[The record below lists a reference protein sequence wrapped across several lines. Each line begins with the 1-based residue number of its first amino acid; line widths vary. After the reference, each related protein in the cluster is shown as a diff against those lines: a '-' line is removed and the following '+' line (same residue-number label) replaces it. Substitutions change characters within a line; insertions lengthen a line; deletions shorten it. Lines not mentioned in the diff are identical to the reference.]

1 MMCRPSSSPGL
12 GRRGLRVVL
21 STLAFGLLL
30 VPATLAQSAT
40 LWVATDGSDVTG
52 DGSEGDPWAS
62 ITHAVDNAPD
72 GALVLVEPGTYTGR
86 VRLRRVFSQGV
97 TVRSQV
103 PYQARLRNDSRV
115 LIAYEAQGI
124 TVEGFDIAHTSPA
137 VEGLVVHIQDL
148 IDGPD
153 FTRRIT
159 LRDNVLHDSFDNDLL
174 KINFGAGE
182 IRVLGNLFYN
192 QSGSDEHIDINSASD
207 VLVEGNVFFNDFEGS
222 GRVNG
227 NDTSSFIVIKDSDG
241 TDGRLTGSRD
251 ITVRRNVFLHWQGS
265 TGSNFVLIGEDGN
278 PFFEA
283 RDVLVENNLMLGDSP
298 EVMRAPFGVKGGKDV
313 TFRHNT
319 VVGDLPSLAYAF
331 RLNTE
336 GANPPNEN
344 IVLRQNVWS
353 DPTGTMGAENPS
365 RPDDFSDTPP
375 GETASFT
382 LRRNLYWNGPEPVPV
397 DPGELINVTDD
408 SERIAT
414 DPELPAVGSVVLPR
428 WDPGSGQF
436 ADGSLT
442 ILETFERLATMYG
455 FPSAFGP
462 GVNAGDPV
470 HAPADDLL
478 GRTRDGR
485 PDLGALEAAGIFID
499 GFESGDVSRWSITV
513 APH

>member
-1 MMCRPSSSPGL
+1 MWNPT
-12 GRRGLRVVL
+12 RRLPW
-21 STLAFGLLL
+21 LLL
-30 VPATLAQSAT
+30 VLLAFPAQAQPPT
-40 LWVATDGSDVTG
+40 LWVATDGSDLTG
-52 DGSEGDPWAS
+52 DGSEADPWATL
-62 ITHAVDNAPD
+62 THAVDHAPD
-72 GALVLVEPGTYTGR
+72 GALVLVRPGTYTGR
-86 VRLRRVFSQGV
+86 VRLRQSFAGGI
-97 TVRSQV
+97 TVRSEV
-103 PYQARLRNDSRV
+103 PYQARLRNDDRV
-115 LIAYEAQGI
+115 VIAYEAQGI
-124 TVEGFDIAHTSPA
+124 SLEGFDIAHSGA
-137 VEGLVVHIQDL
+137 GSSALVIHIQDL

-159 LRDNVLHDSFDNDLL
+159 LRNNVIHDSFNNDLL

-182 IRVLGNLFYN
+182 IQVLGNLFYN
-192 QSGSDEHIDINSASD
+192 QSGSDEHIDINSVSD

-222 GRVNG
+222 GRSNG

-241 TDGRLTGSRD
+241 TDGRLTGSEH
-251 ITVRRNVFLHWQGS
+251 IAVRRNVFLHWQGS

-298 EVMRAPFGVKGGKDV
+298 EVMRAAFGVKGGKDV

-344 IVLRQNVWS
+344 IVLRGNVWS

-375 GETASFT
+375 GETASFV
-382 LRRNLYWNGPEPVPV
+382 LQRNLYWNGPEPVPV
-397 DPGELINVTDD
+397 DGGETINVTDD
-408 SERIAT
+408 PEALEA
-414 DPELPAVGSVVLPR
+414 DPELPPVTGVVLPR
-428 WDPGSGQF
+428 WLPGSSLF
-436 ADGSLT
+436 ADASVS
-442 ILETFERLATMYG
+442 IAEAFERLATSYG
-455 FPSAFGP
+455 TPAPFAP

-478 GRTRDGR
+478 GNPRDNR
-485 PDLGALEAAGIFID
+485 PDLGAVEAAGIFTD
-499 GFESGDVSRWSITV
+499 GFESGDVSNWQIV
-513 APH
+513 GQPPVI